1 MKSIEHYMELYRAA
15 AQKAVPEEQVLCFGL
30 LTLPGAMK
38 NVVMGAARSPLIAMI
53 MRKKAKKKAGGFP
66 NNTLMAVTPT
76 RLVSFE
82 YVPRGN
88 KVKIKKK
95 VADWPRAAVRVA
107 AGEKRKLSQQL
118 FFAFPDGT
126 SMELDAS
133 GGFGKYDGFNDP
145 FYAALGLL
153 PSSV

>member
-1 MKSIEHYMELYRAA
+1 MKSVEHYTEMYRAA

-38 NVVMGAARSPLIAMI
+38 NVMVGQASPLIAMI
-53 MRKKAKKKAGGFP
+53 LRKKAKKKAGGFP

-82 YVPRGN
+82 YVPRGS

-95 VADWPRAAVRVA
+95 VADWPRGAVRVA

-126 SMELDAS
+126 SMELDAA
-133 GGFGKYDGFNDP
+133 GGFGRYDGFNDP
-145 FYAALGLL
+145 FYAALGLTAT
-153 PSSV
+153 SV

>member
-1 MKSIEHYMELYRAA
+1 MRSAEQYQEMYRAA
-15 AQKAVPEEQVLCFGL
+15 AQKVVPEEQVLCFGL

-38 NVVMGAARSPLIAMI
+38 NVMMGAAGSPLIAMI
-53 MRKKAKKKAGGFP
+53 MRRKARKKAGGFP

-82 YVPRGN
+82 YVPRN
-88 KVKIKKK
+88 TKIKIKKK

-126 SMELDAS
+126 SMELDAAN
-133 GGFGKYDGFNDP
+133 GFGRYGGFNDP

>member
-1 MKSIEHYMELYRAA
+1 MYRAA
-15 AQKAVPEEQVLCFGL
+15 AQQAVPDEQVLCFGL

-38 NVVMGAARSPLIAMI
+38 NIMVGQASPLIAMI
-53 MRKKAKKKAGGFP
+53 MRKKAKNKAGGFP
-66 NNTLMAVTPT
+66 QNTLMAVTPT
-76 RLVSFE
+76 RLISFE

-95 VADWPRAAVRVA
+95 VVEWPRAAVRVA

-126 SMELDAS
+126 SMELDAAN
-133 GGFGKYDGFNDP
+133 GFGRYDGFNDP
-145 FYAALGLL
+145 FYAALGLM

>member
-38 NVVMGAARSPLIAMI
+38 NVVMGAAGSPLIAMI

-76 RLVSFE
+76 RIVSFE
-82 YVPRGN
+82 YVPRGT
-88 KVKIKKK
+88 KIKIKKK

-153 PSSV
+153 PSTV

>member
-38 NVVMGAARSPLIAMI
+38 NVVMGAAGSPLIAMI

-76 RLVSFE
+76 RIVSFE
-82 YVPRGN
+82 YVPRGT
-88 KVKIKKK
+88 KIKIKKK